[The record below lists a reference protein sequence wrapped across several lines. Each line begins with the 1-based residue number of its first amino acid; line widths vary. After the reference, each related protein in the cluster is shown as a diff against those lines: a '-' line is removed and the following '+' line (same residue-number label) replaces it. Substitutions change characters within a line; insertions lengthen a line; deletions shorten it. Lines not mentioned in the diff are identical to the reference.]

1 MAVSDPFW
9 TVDVKI
15 LYQKDRLTSFVPN
28 KKMTLS
34 EQLNALVRFGA
45 YAGLLLFAYNK
56 SMTFLYL
63 PIVMLVVTKLIY
75 DSQNKS
81 AQEPMYSNLSPYA
94 KMSSPVDDVINPR
107 IVKDGKQCVAPTD
120 DNPFMNVSLA
130 DYRADS
136 NRPAACPI
144 DDPEIKE
151 SATAKFYDNLFR
163 DVNDVFGRTNSAR
176 QFYTMP
182 STTIPNAQDEFMKFC
197 YGDMMKPGC
206 KQGNLQK
213 CIAEDPRYNR
223 RPPELDVTNQ
233 RYL

>member
-1 MAVSDPFW
+1 MAGSDPFW

-15 LYQKDRLTSFVPN
+15 LYQRDRLSSFVPN
-28 KKMTLS
+28 KTMSLS

-45 YAGLLLFAYNK
+45 YAGLILFAYNK

-63 PIVMLVVTKLIY
+63 PIVMLIVTKLIY

-81 AQEPMYSNLSPYA
+81 KHEPMYAVAANSNIDNNDEAL
-94 KMSSPVDDVINPR
+94 NPR
-107 IVKDGKQCVAPTD
+107 IVKNGKQCVAPTD

-136 NRPAACPI
+136 NRPPACPI
-144 DDPEIKE
+144 DDPEVKE

-182 STTIPNAQDEFMKFC
+182 STTIPNAQDDFMKFC

-206 KQGNLQK
+206 KQGNLQR
-213 CIAEDPRYNR
+213 CIDEDPRYNR
-223 RPPELDVTNQ
+223 RPPQLDVTNK